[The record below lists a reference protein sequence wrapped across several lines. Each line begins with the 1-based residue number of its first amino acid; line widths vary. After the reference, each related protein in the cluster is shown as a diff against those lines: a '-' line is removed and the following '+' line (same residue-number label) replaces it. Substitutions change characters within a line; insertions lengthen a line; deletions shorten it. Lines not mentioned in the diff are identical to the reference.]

1 MVIIFNTGNNIYDS
15 LAYASHC
22 SKYPSYS
29 YNISPNTIKEENPGL
44 SDSKLMLLIFALT
57 TL

>member
-29 YNISPNTIKEENPGL
+29 YIPPNTIKEENPGL
-44 SDSKLMLLIFALT
+44 SDSKLMLLILALT